1 MSEAEVASDK
11 LDKTIAVLGAGS
23 YGTALAIQLARA
35 DRPILLWGRDS
46 EAVAAMA
53 TTRENS
59 RYLPG
64 CEFSDN
70 LEPIADL
77 AEVLRR
83 ADDIV
88 LAVPSHSIRAMLEI
102 IAPQLT
108 GQRLACAAKGLEPG
122 TGRLLD
128 DVFSD
133 VLGEGYPVAF
143 IAGPTFAK
151 EVGQGIPTAV
161 TVAARDEAV
170 ADDFAAYFHH
180 HGFRAYTQTDVVGVE
195 VGGAVKNVLAIG
207 VGIADGMGAGANTRS
222 LMITRGLAEMMRLAE
237 ALGGH
242 SETMMGLAGIGDLVL
257 TCTDD
262 QSRNRR
268 MGLALAAGKT
278 VEQAQ
283 EDIGQVV
290 EGVRVAAE
298 VHRLALQRGVEMPI
312 CEQIYQVL
320 HEGQPPL
327 MAARV
332 LADRPQRAELG

>member
-1 MSEAEVASDK
+1 MDHQEQASPK
-11 LDKTIAVLGAGS
+11 PIKTVAVLGAGS

-35 DRPILLWGRDS
+35 ERPILLWGRDGQAI
-46 EAVAAMA
+46 EAMA
-53 TTRENS
+53 RERENS

-64 CEFSDN
+64 CEFPDN
-70 LEPIADL
+70 LEPVADL
-77 AEVLRR
+77 SSVLER

-88 LAVPSHSIRAMLEI
+88 LAVPSHSIREMLET

-128 DVFSD
+128 DVFID
-133 VLGEGYPVAF
+133 ILGEAYPVAF

-161 TVAARDEAV
+161 TVAARDEQV
-170 ADDFAAYFHH
+170 ARDFAAYFHH
-180 HGFRAYTQTDVVGVE
+180 HGFRAYTQTDVIGVE

-207 VGIADGMGAGANTRS
+207 VGIADGLGAGANTRS
-222 LMITRGLAEMMRLAE
+222 LMITRGLAEMMRLTE
-237 ALGGH
+237 ALGGQG
-242 SETMMGLAGIGDLVL
+242 ETMMGLAGIGDLVL
-257 TCTDD
+257 TCTDN

-268 MGLALAAGKT
+268 MGLALAKGKT

-283 EDIGQVV
+283 QEIGQVV

-298 VHRLALQRGVEMPI
+298 VWRLAQQHQVEMPI
-312 CEQIYQVL
+312 CEQIYRIL

-332 LADRPQRAELG
+332 LSDRPQRAELG